1 MDRLFLEEKE
11 QELKCMADR
20 VYIKLSESCLA
31 DKKKVRIKDVAVV
44 VSDNPDAKYGIEKI
58 ELMSFSGTKEQKVV
72 SVMYIIELI
81 QQSFP
86 ECQIESLGAT
96 DVVVYYRTYDTSDN
110 IKQILKFVLICMIA
124 FFGAG
129 FSIMSYNSDVNMVGQ
144 LDVMENIFVG
154 KARAAYPVAG
164 IAYSLG
170 LFIGIIIFFNHGVK
184 KKFTDDPTPLQVQ
197 MRQYEQEVNQTVITD
212 AERKKACRDAD

>member
-1 MDRLFLEEKE
+1 
-11 QELKCMADR
+11 MADH

-31 DKKKVRIKDVAVV
+31 DNKKVRIKDVATV
-44 VSDNPDAKYGIEKI
+44 VSNNPDMKYGIEKT
-58 ELMSFSGTKEQKVV
+58 ELFSFTGTKEQKVI

-81 QQSFP
+81 QKNYP
-86 ECQIESLGAT
+86 EAQVDTLGAA
-96 DVVVYYRTYDTSDN
+96 DVVVYYRTYDASDN
-110 IKQILKFVLICMIA
+110 VKQFLKFLMICLIA

-154 KARAAYPVAG
+154 KAREAYPVAG

-170 LFIGIIIFFNHGVK
+170 LFIGIIIFFNHGIK
-184 KKFTDDPTPLQVQ
+184 KKFSDDPTPLQVQ

-212 AERKKACRDAD
+212 SERKKECRDAD

>member
-1 MDRLFLEEKE
+1 
-11 QELKCMADR
+11 MADH

-31 DKKKVRIKDVAVV
+31 DNKKVRIKDVATV
-44 VSDNPDAKYGIEKI
+44 VSNNPDMKYGIEKT
-58 ELMSFSGTKEQKVV
+58 ELFSFTGTKEQKVI

-81 QQSFP
+81 QKNYP
-86 ECQIESLGAT
+86 EAQVDTLGAA

-110 IKQILKFVLICMIA
+110 VKQFLKFLMICLIA

-154 KARAAYPVAG
+154 RAREAYPVAG

-170 LFIGIIIFFNHGVK
+170 LFIGIIIFFNHGIK
-184 KKFTDDPTPLQVQ
+184 KKFSDDPTPLQVQ

-212 AERKKACRDAD
+212 SERKKECRDAD

>member
-1 MDRLFLEEKE
+1 
-11 QELKCMADR
+11 MADH

-31 DKKKVRIKDVAVV
+31 DNKKVRIKDVATV
-44 VSDNPDAKYGIEKI
+44 VSNNPDMKYGIEKT
-58 ELMSFSGTKEQKVV
+58 ELFSFTGTKEQKVI
-72 SVMYIIELI
+72 SVMYLIELI
-81 QQSFP
+81 QKDYP
-86 ECQIESLGAT
+86 EAQVDTLGAA

-110 IKQILKFVLICMIA
+110 VKQFLKFLMICLIA

-129 FSIMSYNSDVNMVGQ
+129 FSIMSYNSDVNMAGQ

-154 KARAAYPVAG
+154 KASEAYPVAG

-170 LFIGIIIFFNHGVK
+170 LFIGIIIFFNHGIK
-184 KKFTDDPTPLQVQ
+184 KKFSDDPTPLQVQ

-212 AERKKACRDAD
+212 SERKKECRDAD

>member
-1 MDRLFLEEKE
+1 
-11 QELKCMADR
+11 MADH

-31 DKKKVRIKDVAVV
+31 DNKKVRIKDVATV
-44 VSDNPDAKYGIEKI
+44 VSNNPDMKYDIEKT
-58 ELMSFSGTKEQKVV
+58 ELFSFTGTKEQKVI

-81 QQSFP
+81 QKNYP
-86 ECQIESLGAT
+86 EAQVDTLGAA

-110 IKQILKFVLICMIA
+110 VKQFLKFLMICLIA

-154 KARAAYPVAG
+154 KAREAYPVAG

-170 LFIGIIIFFNHGVK
+170 LFIGIIIFFNHGIK
-184 KKFTDDPTPLQVQ
+184 KKFSDDPTPLQVQ

-212 AERKKACRDAD
+212 SERKKECRDAD

>member
-1 MDRLFLEEKE
+1 
-11 QELKCMADR
+11 MADH

-31 DKKKVRIKDVAVV
+31 DNKKVRIKDVATV
-44 VSDNPDAKYGIEKI
+44 VSNNPDMKYGIEKT
-58 ELMSFSGTKEQKVV
+58 ELFSFTGTKEQKVI
-72 SVMYIIELI
+72 SVMYRIELI
-81 QQSFP
+81 QKNYP
-86 ECQIESLGAT
+86 EAQVDTLGAA

-110 IKQILKFVLICMIA
+110 VKQFLKFLMICLIA

-154 KARAAYPVAG
+154 KAREAYPVAG

-170 LFIGIIIFFNHGVK
+170 LFIGIIIFFNHGIK
-184 KKFTDDPTPLQVQ
+184 KKFSDDPTPLQVQ

-212 AERKKACRDAD
+212 SERKKECRDAD

>member
-1 MDRLFLEEKE
+1 M
-11 QELKCMADR
+11 CMADH

-31 DKKKVRIKDVAVV
+31 DNKKVRIKDVATV
-44 VSDNPDAKYGIEKI
+44 VSNNPDMKYGIEKT
-58 ELMSFSGTKEQKVV
+58 ELFSFTGTKEQKVI

-81 QQSFP
+81 QKNYP
-86 ECQIESLGAT
+86 EAQVDTLGAA

-110 IKQILKFVLICMIA
+110 VKQFLKFLMICLIA

-154 KARAAYPVAG
+154 KAREAYPVAG

-170 LFIGIIIFFNHGVK
+170 LFIGIIIFFNHGIK
-184 KKFTDDPTPLQVQ
+184 KKFSDDPTPLQVQ

-212 AERKKACRDAD
+212 SERKKECRDAD

>member
-1 MDRLFLEEKE
+1 
-11 QELKCMADR
+11 MADLL
-20 VYIKLSESCLA
+20 YLNLSESCLA
-31 DKKKVRIKDVAVV
+31 EKRKVCVRDVADIVCG
-44 VSDNPDAKYGIEKI
+44 NPDIKHGAERL
-58 ELMSFSGTKEQKVV
+58 EVMALSGTRQQQVV

-81 QQSFP
+81 RRKYP
-86 ECQIESLGAT
+86 ECNVCTVGAT
-96 DVVVYYRTYDTSDN
+96 DVVVYYRPYDSADG
-110 IKQILKFVLICMIA
+110 IKQRLKFAAVCLIA

-129 FSIMSYNSDVNMVGQ
+129 FSIMSYNSDVNMAGQ

-154 KARAAYPVAG
+154 ADNNSYPVAG

-170 LFIGIIIFFNHGVK
+170 LFIGIIVFFNHGAK

-212 AERKKACRDAD
+212 ANRKKESLSAD